1 MYFYISDFVTL
12 AHVGSNLKFL
22 NHEINYKEKIG
33 PTKYSGEKNSDP
45 WNTHEKK
52 LRTHEYPR
60 ENFAPTKYPREK
72 ILDPQKNPREKNLD
86 SWNINEGTVVRWH

>member
-12 AHVGSNLKFL
+12 VHVGSNLKFL

-33 PTKYSGEKNSDP
+33 PTKY
-45 WNTHEKK
+45 
-52 LRTHEYPR
+52 PR
-60 ENFAPTKYPREK
+60 ENFAPTKYPWEK

-86 SWNINEGTVVRWH
+86 S